1 MEVSRMMRNYYYL
14 VAGLPEL
21 IMDQDRKDFSV
32 NALKQEVKEQVSSSD
47 YRLVEF
53 LHLPYDNDNFLNKL
67 LNRGLE
73 FNDLGSYEK
82 FVFDELDENINQ
94 LPQYMQDFYYRFTGK
109 QRSADDAVDQDEQ
122 PKDIFEVEK
131 LPEIRFLE
139 SFYDLALSQN
149 NDFIRYWF
157 SFTRDFNNVLTALNC
172 RRLGVDPATQ
182 LVGNNWLTEV
192 LVKSQAAD
200 FGLKREVDYI
210 DRLIQA
216 TDITDVLER
225 ERKLDLIKWDMSVEF
240 TTWDYFNIN
249 FILGFFVR
257 AGIVHRWLKLD
268 AKTGEEL
275 FRKLFDDLKSS
286 YNLSEKF

>member
-1 MEVSRMMRNYYYL
+1 MMRNYYYL

-32 NALKQEVKEQVSSSD
+32 NALKQEVKDHISSSD

-73 FNDLGSYEK
+73 FNELGTYEK
-82 FVFDELDENINQ
+82 FVFDELDENIHQ
-94 LPQYMQDFYYRFTGK
+94 LPHYMQDFYYRFTGK
-109 QRSADDAVDQDEQ
+109 QRSADDAVDRDEQ

-139 SFYDLALSQN
+139 SFYNLALNQN
-149 NDFIRYWF
+149 NAFIRYWF
-157 SFTRDFNNVLTALNC
+157 TFLRDFNNVLTALNC
-172 RRLGVDPATQ
+172 RRLGIDPATQ

-192 LVKSQAAD
+192 LVKSQAPD
-200 FGLKREVDYI
+200 FGLKREIDYI
-210 DRLIQA
+210 DRLIQV
-216 TDITDVLER
+216 TDVDDVLER

-275 FRKLFDDLKSS
+275 FKKLFDDLKSS
-286 YNLSEKF
+286 YNLSDKF

>member
-1 MEVSRMMRNYYYL
+1 MMRNYYYL

-275 FRKLFDDLKSS
+275 FKKLFDDLKSS

>member
-1 MEVSRMMRNYYYL
+1 MMRNYYYL

-139 SFYDLALSQN
+139 SFYNLALSQN

-157 SFTRDFNNVLTALNC
+157 SFQRDFNNVLTALNC

-275 FRKLFDDLKSS
+275 FKKLFDDLKSS

>member
-1 MEVSRMMRNYYYL
+1 MMRNYYYL

-21 IMDQDRKDFSV
+21 FMDQDRKDFSV
-32 NALKQEVKEQVSSSD
+32 NALKQEVKEQVSPSD

-53 LHLPYDNDNFLNKL
+53 LHLPYDNHNFLNKL

-73 FNDLGSYEK
+73 FNDLGTFEM
-82 FVFDELDENINQ
+82 FVFDELDENIHL
-94 LPQYMQDFYYRFTGK
+94 LPQYMQDFYYSYTGK
-109 QRSADDAVDQDEQ
+109 QRSADELIDQDEQ

-139 SFYDLALSQN
+139 SFYNLALNQN

-157 SFTRDFNNVLTALNC
+157 SFQRDFNNVLAALNC
-172 RRLGVDPATQ
+172 RRLGTDPTTQ

-200 FGLKREVDYI
+200 FGLKREVDFI

-216 TDITDVLER
+216 TDISDVLDR
-225 ERKLDLIKWDMSVEF
+225 ERKLDLIKWDMSVTL

-275 FRKLFDDLKSS
+275 FKKLFDDLKSS

>member
-1 MEVSRMMRNYYYL
+1 MMRNYYYL

-109 QRSADDAVDQDEQ
+109 QRSADDAVDQGRLPDVRPADHCDHGQELVVLVVEESVVV
-122 PKDIFEVEK
+122 EVEAERSEG
-131 LPEIRFLE
+131 LGA
-139 SFYDLALSQN
+139 DL
-149 NDFIRYWF
+149 
-157 SFTRDFNNVLTALNC
+157 
-172 RRLGVDPATQ
+172 
-182 LVGNNWLTEV
+182 LVVTEV
-192 LVKSQAAD
+192 AEAWRAVGPLAD
-200 FGLKREVDYI
+200 WV
-210 DRLIQA
+210 
-216 TDITDVLER
+216 
-225 ERKLDLIKWDMSVEF
+225 VEHVGA
-240 TTWDYFNIN
+240 D
-249 FILGFFVR
+249 
-257 AGIVHRWLKLD
+257 
-268 AKTGEEL
+268 
-275 FRKLFDDLKSS
+275 
-286 YNLSEKF
+286 

>member
-1 MEVSRMMRNYYYL
+1 MMRNYYYL

-21 IMDQDRKDFSV
+21 IIDQDRKDFSV

-109 QRSADDAVDQDEQ
+109 QRSADDAVDQDVQ

-275 FRKLFDDLKSS
+275 FKKLFDDLKSS

>member
-1 MEVSRMMRNYYYL
+1 MMRNYYYL

-32 NALKQEVKEQVSSSD
+32 NALKQEVKEQISSSD

-53 LHLPYDNDNFLNKL
+53 LHLSYDNDNFLNKL

-73 FNDLGSYEK
+73 FNELGTYEK
-82 FVFDELDENINQ
+82 FVFDELDENIHQ

-109 QRSADDAVDQDEQ
+109 QRCADDAVDQDEQ

-139 SFYDLALSQN
+139 SFYNLALSQN
-149 NDFIRYWF
+149 NAFIRYWF
-157 SFTRDFNNVLTALNC
+157 TFLRDFNNVLTALNC
-172 RRLGVDPATQ
+172 RRLGIDPATQ
-182 LVGNNWLTEV
+182 LIGNNWLTEV

-200 FGLKREVDYI
+200 FGLKREIDYI
-210 DRLIQA
+210 ERLIQA

-225 ERKLDLIKWDMSVEF
+225 ERKLDLIKWEMSVEF

-275 FRKLFDDLKSS
+275 FKKLFDDLKSS
-286 YNLSEKF
+286 YNLSDKF

>member
-1 MEVSRMMRNYYYL
+1 MMRNYYYL

-139 SFYDLALSQN
+139 SFYNLALSQN

-157 SFTRDFNNVLTALNC
+157 SFNRDFNNVLTALNC

>member
-1 MEVSRMMRNYYYL
+1 MMRNYYYL

-32 NALKQEVKEQVSSSD
+32 NALKQEVRENVHPSD
-47 YRLVEF
+47 YNLVEF

-73 FNDLGSYEK
+73 FNELGT
-82 FVFDELDENINQ
+82 FDQSLFDDLDEHISE
-94 LPQYMQDFYYRFTGK
+94 LPQYMQDFYYRYTGK
-109 QRSADDAVDQDEQ
+109 KRSTDEADEEPTDRVDL
-122 PKDIFEVEK
+122 FEVEK
-131 LPEIRFLE
+131 LPEVKFLE
-139 SFYDLALSQN
+139 SFYDHALSQGN
-149 NDFIRYWF
+149 SFIRYWF
-157 SFTRDFNNVLTALNC
+157 SFQRDFNNVLTALNC
-172 RRLGVDPATQ
+172 RRMGTDPARQ
-182 LVGNNWLTEV
+182 LVGNNWLTEI
-192 LVKSQAAD
+192 LAKSQAAD

-210 DRLIQA
+210 DRLVQVI
-216 TDITDVLER
+216 DIPDVLER
-225 ERKLDLIKWDMSVEF
+225 ERKIDLLKWDMSLEL

-275 FRKLFDDLKSS
+275 FKRLFDDLKSS
-286 YNLSEKF
+286 YNLSQRF

>member
-1 MEVSRMMRNYYYL
+1 MMRNYYYL

>member
-1 MEVSRMMRNYYYL
+1 MMRNYYYL

-109 QRSADDAVDQDEQ
+109 QRSADDAVDQDVQ

-139 SFYDLALSQN
+139 SFYNLALSQN

-275 FRKLFDDLKSS
+275 FKKLFDDLKSS

>member
-1 MEVSRMMRNYYYL
+1 MMRNYYYL

-21 IMDQDRKDFSV
+21 IIDQDRKDFSV
-32 NALKQEVKEQVSSSD
+32 NALKQEVKEQISSSD

-82 FVFDELDENINQ
+82 FVFDELDENIHQ

-122 PKDIFEVEK
+122 PRDIFEVEK

-139 SFYDLALSQN
+139 SFYNLALSQN

-157 SFTRDFNNVLTALNC
+157 SFNRDFNNVLTALNC

-275 FRKLFDDLKSS
+275 FKKLFDDLKSS

>member
-216 TDITDVLER
+216 TDISDVLER

>member
-1 MEVSRMMRNYYYL
+1 MMRNYYYL

-21 IMDQDRKDFSV
+21 IMDQDRKDFSI
-32 NALKQEVKEQVSSSD
+32 NALKQEVREQVSPSD
-47 YRLVEF
+47 FRLVEF

-73 FNDLGSYEK
+73 FNELGSFEK
-82 FVFDELDENINQ
+82 FVFDELDENIHL
-94 LPQYMQDFYYRFTGK
+94 LPQYMQDFYYRYTGK
-109 QRSADDAVDQDEQ
+109 QRSADEVVDHDEQ

-139 SFYDLALSQN
+139 SFYNLALNQN

-157 SFTRDFNNVLTALNC
+157 SFQRDFNNVLAALNC

-192 LVKSQAAD
+192 LAKSQASD
-200 FGLKREVDYI
+200 FGLKREIDYI

-216 TDITDVLER
+216 TDINDVLER
-225 ERKLDLIKWDMSVEF
+225 ERKLDLIKWDMSAEL

-257 AGIVHRWLKLD
+257 AGIVHRWLMLD

-275 FRKLFDDLKSS
+275 FKKLFDDLKSS

>member
-1 MEVSRMMRNYYYL
+1 MMRNYYYL

-32 NALKQEVKEQVSSSD
+32 NALKQEVKEQVSPSD

-73 FNDLGSYEK
+73 FNDLGSFEK
-82 FVFDELDENINQ
+82 FVFDELDENIYL
-94 LPQYMQDFYYRFTGK
+94 LPQYMQDFYYSYTGK
-109 QRSADDAVDQDEQ
+109 QRSADEVVDQDEET
-122 PKDIFEVEK
+122 KDIFEVEK
-131 LPEIRFLE
+131 LPEVRFLE
-139 SFYDLALSQN
+139 SFYSLAINHN

-157 SFTRDFNNVLTALNC
+157 SFQRDLNNVMAALNC
-172 RRLGVDPATQ
+172 RRLGIDPATQ
-182 LVGNNWLTEV
+182 MVGNNWLTEV

-216 TDITDVLER
+216 TDISDILER
-225 ERKLDLIKWDMSVEF
+225 ERKLDLIKWDMSVEL

-249 FILGFFVR
+249 FILGFFIR

-275 FRKLFDDLKSS
+275 FKRLFDDLKSS
-286 YNLSEKF
+286 YNLSEKL

>member
-82 FVFDELDENINQ
+82 FVFDELDENIHQ

-122 PKDIFEVEK
+122 PRDIFEVEK

-139 SFYDLALSQN
+139 SFYNLALSQN

-157 SFTRDFNNVLTALNC
+157 SFQRDFNNVLTALNC
-172 RRLGVDPATQ
+172 RRLGIDPATQ

-192 LVKSQAAD
+192 LAKSQAAD

-275 FRKLFDDLKSS
+275 FKKLFDDLKSS

>member
-1 MEVSRMMRNYYYL
+1 MMRNYYYL

-21 IMDQDRKDFSV
+21 IIDQDRKDFSV

-139 SFYDLALSQN
+139 SFYNLALSQN

-157 SFTRDFNNVLTALNC
+157 SFNRDFNNMLTALNC

-275 FRKLFDDLKSS
+275 FKKLFDDLKSS

>member
-1 MEVSRMMRNYYYL
+1 MMRNYYYL

-122 PKDIFEVEK
+122 PRDIFEVEK

-139 SFYDLALSQN
+139 SFYNLALSQN

-157 SFTRDFNNVLTALNC
+157 SFNRDFNNVLTALNC

-275 FRKLFDDLKSS
+275 FKKLFDDLKSS

>member
-1 MEVSRMMRNYYYL
+1 MMRNYYYL

-139 SFYDLALSQN
+139 SFYNLALSQN

-157 SFTRDFNNVLTALNC
+157 SFNRDFNNVLTALNC

-275 FRKLFDDLKSS
+275 FKKLFDDLKSS

>member
-21 IMDQDRKDFSV
+21 IIDQDRKDFSV
-32 NALKQEVKEQVSSSD
+32 NALKQEVKEQISSSD

-82 FVFDELDENINQ
+82 FVFDELDENIHQ

-122 PKDIFEVEK
+122 PRDIFEVEK

-139 SFYDLALSQN
+139 SFYNLALSQN

-157 SFTRDFNNVLTALNC
+157 SFNRDFNNVLTALNC

-275 FRKLFDDLKSS
+275 FKKLFDDLKSS

>member
-1 MEVSRMMRNYYYL
+1 MMRNYYYL

-21 IMDQDRKDFSV
+21 IIDQDRKDFSV
-32 NALKQEVKEQVSSSD
+32 NALKQEVKEQISSSD

-82 FVFDELDENINQ
+82 FVFDELDENIHQ

-122 PKDIFEVEK
+122 PRDIFEVEK

-139 SFYDLALSQN
+139 SFYNLALSQN

-275 FRKLFDDLKSS
+275 FKKLFDDLKSS

>member
-1 MEVSRMMRNYYYL
+1 MMRNYYYL

-109 QRSADDAVDQDEQ
+109 QRTADDAVDQDEQ

-216 TDITDVLER
+216 TDISDVLER

>member
-1 MEVSRMMRNYYYL
+1 
-14 VAGLPEL
+14 
-21 IMDQDRKDFSV
+21 
-32 NALKQEVKEQVSSSD
+32 
-47 YRLVEF
+47 
-53 LHLPYDNDNFLNKL
+53 
-67 LNRGLE
+67 
-73 FNDLGSYEK
+73 
-82 FVFDELDENINQ
+82 
-94 LPQYMQDFYYRFTGK
+94 MQDFYYRFTGK

-216 TDITDVLER
+216 TDISDVLER

>member
-1 MEVSRMMRNYYYL
+1 MMRNYYYL

-216 TDITDVLER
+216 TDISDVLER

>member
-1 MEVSRMMRNYYYL
+1 MMRNYYYL

-109 QRSADDAVDQDEQ
+109 QRSADDAVDQDVQ

-275 FRKLFDDLKSS
+275 FKKLFDDLKSS